1 MSVINQSIG
10 YKEIQIILVNDGST
24 DNSEEICLQFQKLYI
39 NNIIYIKIKNSGV
52 SKARNVGLSYAK
64 GKYINFLDSDDLWD
78 YKAFEYVLDF
88 FKEHNNINFV
98 SGRLKFF
105 DVKNN
110 FHYLDYKFY
119 KTRIVNVTEE
129 YNCIQESTSTS
140 FFLYSSI
147 KTKEFK
153 EGIKSGEDIR
163 FVTEILL
170 INPLMGLIK
179 EAVYLCR
186 KRADTS
192 SRTQTQ
198 QKDLD
203 FYFSSIYNVGQYL
216 MQLSLELYK
225 KIQPFVQ
232 YYIAYDILFRF
243 ESLSF
248 KYLDSSNYKKYCE
261 LIESVLKKIDDKY
274 ILEQKNFINAYKIL
288 ALSKKYNKDIRY
300 DVYLEKGCLKYS
312 DYTLINL
319 RKYKNIIIWKKI
331 RIVNNTLHLE
341 GIDNLWITKNNYKY
355 FCKIGNKT
363 YYPEI
368 VKYNSHDLITLFG
381 TFDEGKVVIFNIKIE
396 EIFTQIIYM
405 YISFFN
411 ISMEIFTNPGYLT
424 RLSTI
429 PDGYYI
435 SENYII
441 KMINKRITL
450 YPNTRNNANHFE
462 NLYQKQLNKLGLHS
476 IIKLRKRIIRYKNNK
491 YYNKEIWIINDEKDK
506 AGDNGE
512 YFFRYLKNKDN
523 KGLDIYFA
531 IQKNCKDFERLYN
544 LGNILDLNSTKYLNI
559 FMKSNKIIS
568 SVYDSWVFNPFNEY
582 RNYIKDLFGF
592 NFIYIKNGIIK
603 DDCSKSL
610 NRFDSNIKLFAAST
624 IKEYNYL
631 LSSKFRY
638 NKNEIVLTGMPRFD
652 NLQKYY
658 INKFN
663 LMDNKIILIIPTWRK
678 FIKKYKNSLIFKKIH
693 SDNFKSTQFYQFYN
707 SLINDEQL
715 IKMMKLYKYKG
726 ILCLHYNFA
735 AQYLDFKKNDV
746 FDIKDSCDYQELIM
760 ESSLLITDYSSI
772 FFDFAYLKKP
782 VIYTH
787 FDYNEYRTD
796 HAPEGYFNYK
806 NDGFGPI
813 CNNINSTIRFIYKSI
828 KNNNTLNI
836 KYLKRINNF
845 FTFFDDKNCERLFQQ
860 ISKISFNK
868 RKQIL
873 KL

>member
-1 MSVINQSIG
+1 M
-10 YKEIQIILVNDGST
+10 
-24 DNSEEICLQFQKLYI
+24 
-39 NNIIYIKIKNSGV
+39 
-52 SKARNVGLSYAK
+52 
-64 GKYINFLDSDDLWD
+64 
-78 YKAFEYVLDF
+78 AFGYVLDF
-88 FKEHNNINFV
+88 FNEHNNINFV

-105 DVKNN
+105 EAKDNY
-110 FHYLDYKFY
+110 HYLDYKFY
-119 KTRIVNVTEE
+119 KTRIVNLTEE

-163 FVTEILL
+163 FVSEILL
-170 INPLMGLIK
+170 KNPLMGLIK

-186 KRADTS
+186 KREDTT

-198 QKDLD
+198 QNDLD

-216 MQLSLELYK
+216 MKLSLELYK
-225 KIQPFVQ
+225 QIQPFVQ

-243 ESLSF
+243 ENLSF
-248 KYLDSSNYKKYCE
+248 KYLDSSDYKKYCE
-261 LIESVLKKIDDKY
+261 LIESVLKMIDDKY
-274 ILEQKNFINAYKIL
+274 ILEQKNFISAYKIL

-300 DVYLEKGCLKYS
+300 DVYFEKGCLKYS

-331 RIVNNTLHLE
+331 AIVNNTLHLE
-341 GIDNLWITKNNYKY
+341 GIDNLWITKDYKY

-381 TFDEGKVVIFNIKIE
+381 TFDEGKVIIFNIKLE
-396 EIFTQIIYM
+396 EIFTHIIYM

-411 ISMEIFTNPGYLT
+411 ISTEIFSNPGYLS
-424 RLSTI
+424 RLPSI

-441 KMINKRITL
+441 KMNNKRITL
-450 YPNTRNNANHFE
+450 YPNTWNNANNFE
-462 NLYQKQLNKLGLHS
+462 NLYLKQLNKLGLHN
-476 IIKLRKRIIRYKNNK
+476 ITKLRKRIIRYKNNK
-491 YYNKEIWIINDEKDK
+491 YIKNEIWIINDEKDK

-512 YFFRYLKNKDN
+512 YFFRYLKNRDI

-544 LGNILDLNSTKYLNI
+544 LGNILDLNSKKYLNI
-559 FMKSNKIIS
+559 FMKSDKIIS
-568 SVYDSWVFNPFNEY
+568 SVYDGWVFNPFGMY
-582 RNYIKDLFGF
+582 RNYIKDLFNF
-592 NFIYIKNGIIK
+592 NIIYIKNGIIK
-603 DDCSKSL
+603 DDYSKIF
-610 NRFDSNIKLFAAST
+610 NRFDCNIKLFSVST

-631 LSSKFRY
+631 ISSKFKY
-638 NKNEIVLTGMPRFD
+638 NKNEVVLTGMPRFD
-652 NLQKYY
+652 NLHKYNQ
-658 INKFN
+658 NKFN
-663 LMDNKIILIIPTWRK
+663 LNNNKIILIIPTWRK
-678 FIKKYKNSLIFKKIH
+678 FIKRYKNSLIFNKIH
-693 SDNFKSTQFYQFYN
+693 SDNFKNTQFYQFYN
-707 SLINDEQL
+707 SLINDKRL

-726 ILCLHYNFA
+726 FLCLHYNFA
-735 AQYLDFKKNDV
+735 AQYLDFEKNDV
-746 FDIKDSCDYQELIM
+746 FEIKESCDYQELIK
-760 ESSLLITDYSSI
+760 EGSLLITDYSSI

-787 FDYNEYRTD
+787 FDYNEYREN
-796 HAPEGYFNYK
+796 HVPEGYFNYK

-813 CNNINSTIRFIYKSI
+813 CNNINSTISFVIKSI
-828 KNNNTLNI
+828 RNNNTLKI

-845 FTFFDDKNCERLFQQ
+845 FTFFDDNNSERLFQQ
-860 ISKISFNK
+860 IAKISFIKENTFSIYSM
-868 RKQIL
+868 IL
-873 KL
+873 FAIITIMFLKIIR

>member
-1 MSVINQSIG
+1 M
-10 YKEIQIILVNDGST
+10 
-24 DNSEEICLQFQKLYI
+24 
-39 NNIIYIKIKNSGV
+39 
-52 SKARNVGLSYAK
+52 
-64 GKYINFLDSDDLWD
+64 
-78 YKAFEYVLDF
+78 AFGYVLDF
-88 FKEHNNINFV
+88 FNEHNNINFV

-105 DVKNN
+105 EAKDNY
-110 FHYLDYKFY
+110 HYLDYKFY
-119 KTRIVNVTEE
+119 KTRIVNLTEE

-163 FVTEILL
+163 FVSEILL
-170 INPLMGLIK
+170 KNPLMGLIK

-186 KRADTS
+186 KREDTT

-198 QKDLD
+198 QNDLD

-216 MQLSLELYK
+216 MKLSLELYK
-225 KIQPFVQ
+225 QIQPFVQ

-243 ESLSF
+243 ENLSF
-248 KYLDSSNYKKYCE
+248 KYLDSSDYKKYCE
-261 LIESVLKKIDDKY
+261 LIESVLKMIDDKY
-274 ILEQKNFINAYKIL
+274 ILEQKNFISAYKIL

-300 DVYLEKGCLKYS
+300 DVYFEKGCLKYS

-331 RIVNNTLHLE
+331 AIVNNTLHLE
-341 GIDNLWITKNNYKY
+341 GIDNLWITKDYKY

-381 TFDEGKVVIFNIKIE
+381 TFDEGKVIIFNIKLE
-396 EIFTQIIYM
+396 EIFTHIIYM

-411 ISMEIFTNPGYLT
+411 ISTEIFSNPGYLS
-424 RLSTI
+424 RLPSI

-441 KMINKRITL
+441 KMNNKRITL
-450 YPNTRNNANHFE
+450 YPNTWNNANNFE
-462 NLYQKQLNKLGLHS
+462 NLYLKQLNKLGLHN
-476 IIKLRKRIIRYKNNK
+476 ITKLRKRIIRYKNNK
-491 YYNKEIWIINDEKDK
+491 YIKNEIWIINDEKDK

-512 YFFRYLKNKDN
+512 YFFRYLKNRDI

-544 LGNILDLNSTKYLNI
+544 LGNILDLNSKKYLNI
-559 FMKSNKIIS
+559 FMKSDKIIS
-568 SVYDSWVFNPFNEY
+568 SVYDGWVFNPFGMY
-582 RNYIKDLFGF
+582 RNYIKDLFNF
-592 NFIYIKNGIIK
+592 NIIYIKNGIIK
-603 DDCSKSL
+603 DDYSKIF
-610 NRFDSNIKLFAAST
+610 NRFDCNIKLFSVST

-631 LSSKFRY
+631 ISSKFKY
-638 NKNEIVLTGMPRFD
+638 NKNEVVLTGMPRFD
-652 NLQKYY
+652 NLHKYNL
-658 INKFN
+658 NKFN
-663 LMDNKIILIIPTWRK
+663 LNNNKIILIIPTWRK
-678 FIKKYKNSLIFKKIH
+678 FIKRYKNSLIFNKIH
-693 SDNFKSTQFYQFYN
+693 SDNFKNTQFYQFYN
-707 SLINDEQL
+707 SLINDKRL

-726 ILCLHYNFA
+726 FLCLHYNFA
-735 AQYLDFKKNDV
+735 AQYLDFEKNDV
-746 FDIKDSCDYQELIM
+746 FEIKESCDYQELIK
-760 ESSLLITDYSSI
+760 EGSLLITDYSSI

-787 FDYNEYRTD
+787 FDYNEYREN
-796 HAPEGYFNYK
+796 HVPEGYFNYK

-813 CNNINSTIRFIYKSI
+813 CNNINSTISFVIKSI
-828 KNNNTLNI
+828 RNNNTLKI

-845 FTFFDDKNCERLFQQ
+845 FTFFDDNNSERLFQQ
-860 ISKISFNK
+860 IAKISFIKENTFSIYSM
-868 RKQIL
+868 IL
-873 KL
+873 FAIITIMFLKIIR

>member
-1 MSVINQSIG
+1 M
-10 YKEIQIILVNDGST
+10 
-24 DNSEEICLQFQKLYI
+24 
-39 NNIIYIKIKNSGV
+39 
-52 SKARNVGLSYAK
+52 
-64 GKYINFLDSDDLWD
+64 
-78 YKAFEYVLDF
+78 AFGYVLDF
-88 FKEHNNINFV
+88 FNEHNNINFV

-105 DVKNN
+105 EAKDNY
-110 FHYLDYKFY
+110 HYLDYKFY
-119 KTRIVNVTEE
+119 KTRIVNLTEE

-163 FVTEILL
+163 FVSEILL
-170 INPLMGLIK
+170 KNPLMGLIK

-186 KRADTS
+186 KREDTT

-198 QKDLD
+198 QNDLD

-216 MQLSLELYK
+216 MKLSLELYK
-225 KIQPFVQ
+225 QIQPFVQ

-243 ESLSF
+243 ENLSF
-248 KYLDSSNYKKYCE
+248 KYLDSSDYKKYCE
-261 LIESVLKKIDDKY
+261 LIESVLKMIDDKY
-274 ILEQKNFINAYKIL
+274 ILEQKNFISAYKIL

-300 DVYLEKGCLKYS
+300 DVYFEKGCLKYS

-319 RKYKNIIIWKKI
+319 KKYKNIIIWKKI
-331 RIVNNTLHLE
+331 EIINNTLHLE
-341 GIDNLWITKNNYKY
+341 GIDNLWITKDYKY

-381 TFDEGKVVIFNIKIE
+381 TFDEGKVIIFNIKFE
-396 EIFTQIIYM
+396 EIFTHIIYM

-411 ISMEIFTNPGYLT
+411 ISTEIFSNPGYLS
-424 RLSTI
+424 RLPSI

-450 YPNTRNNANHFE
+450 YPNTWNNANNFE
-462 NLYQKQLNKLGLHS
+462 NLYLKQLNKLGLYN

-491 YYNKEIWIINDEKDK
+491 YIKKEIWIINDEKDK

-512 YFFRYLKNKDN
+512 YFFRYLKNKDI

-544 LGNILDLNSTKYLNI
+544 LGNILDLNSKKYLNI
-559 FMKSNKIIS
+559 FMKSDKIIS
-568 SVYDSWVFNPFNEY
+568 SVYDGWVFNPFGMY
-582 RNYIKDLFGF
+582 RKYIKDLFNF
-592 NFIYIKNGIIK
+592 NIIYIKNGIIK
-603 DDCSKSL
+603 DDYSKIF
-610 NRFDSNIKLFAAST
+610 NRFDCNIKLFSVST

-631 LSSKFRY
+631 ISSKFKY
-638 NKNEIVLTGMPRFD
+638 NKNEVVLTGMPRFD
-652 NLQKYY
+652 NLHKYNQ
-658 INKFN
+658 NKFN
-663 LMDNKIILIIPTWRK
+663 LNNNKIILIIPTWRK
-678 FIKKYKNSLIFKKIH
+678 FIKRYKNSLIFKKIH
-693 SDNFKSTQFYQFYN
+693 SDNFKNTQFYQFYN
-707 SLINDEQL
+707 SLINDKRL

-726 ILCLHYNFA
+726 FLCLHYNFA
-735 AQYLDFKKNDV
+735 AQYLDFEKNDV
-746 FDIKDSCDYQELIM
+746 FEIKESCDYQELIKQ
-760 ESSLLITDYSSI
+760 SSLLITDYSSI

-787 FDYNEYRTD
+787 FDYNEYREN
-796 HAPEGYFNYK
+796 HVPEGYFNYK

-813 CNNINSTIRFIYKSI
+813 CNNINSTISFVIKSI
-828 KNNNTLNI
+828 RNNNNLKI

-845 FTFFDDKNCERLFQQ
+845 FTFFDDNNSERLFQQ
-860 ISKISFNK
+860 IAKISFIKENTFSIYWMILFLIITII
-868 RKQIL
+868 IL
-873 KL
+873 KIIRQLYSLIKFLI

>member
-1 MSVINQSIG
+1 M
-10 YKEIQIILVNDGST
+10 
-24 DNSEEICLQFQKLYI
+24 
-39 NNIIYIKIKNSGV
+39 
-52 SKARNVGLSYAK
+52 
-64 GKYINFLDSDDLWD
+64 
-78 YKAFEYVLDF
+78 AFGYVLDF
-88 FKEHNNINFV
+88 FNEHSNIYFV

-105 DVKNN
+105 EAKDNY
-110 FHYLDYKFY
+110 HYLDYKFY
-119 KTRIVNVTEE
+119 KTRIVNLTEE

-147 KTKEFK
+147 KTKKFK

-170 INPLMGLIK
+170 ENPLMGLIK

-186 KRADTS
+186 KREDTT

-198 QKDLD
+198 QNDLD

-216 MQLSLELYK
+216 MKLSLELYK
-225 KIQPFVQ
+225 QIQPFIQ

-248 KYLDSSNYKKYCE
+248 KYLDSSDYRKYCE
-261 LIESVLKKIDDKY
+261 LIESVLKMIDDKY
-274 ILEQKNFINAYKIL
+274 ILEQKNFISAYKIL

-300 DVYLEKGCLKYS
+300 DVYFEKGCLKYS

-319 RKYKNIIIWKKI
+319 KKYKNTIIWKKI
-331 RIVNNTLHLE
+331 TIVNNTLHLE
-341 GIDNLWITKNNYKY
+341 GFDNLRITKDYQY

-381 TFDEGKVVIFNIKIE
+381 TFDEGKVIIFNIKLE
-396 EIFTQIIYM
+396 KIFTQIIYM

-411 ISMEIFTNPGYLT
+411 ISTEILTNPGCLS
-424 RLSTI
+424 RLPSM

-450 YPNTRNNANHFE
+450 YPNTWYNVNHFE
-462 NLYQKQLNKLGLHS
+462 NLYIKQLNKLGLHD

-491 YYNKEIWIINDEKDK
+491 YIKKEIWIINDEKDK

-512 YFFRYLKNKDN
+512 YFFRYLKNKDI

-531 IQKNCKDFERLYN
+531 IQKNCKDFERLNN
-544 LGNILDLNSTKYLNI
+544 LGNILDLNSKKYLNI
-559 FMKSNKIIS
+559 FMKSDKIIS
-568 SVYDSWVFNPFNEY
+568 SVYDEWVFNPFGAY
-582 RNYIKDLFGF
+582 RNYIKDLFNF
-592 NFIYIKNGIIK
+592 NLIYIKNGIIK
-603 DDCSKSL
+603 DDYSKIL
-610 NRFDSNIKLFAAST
+610 NRFDCNIKLFSVST

-631 LSSKFRY
+631 ISSKFKY
-638 NKNEIVLTGMPRFD
+638 NKNEVVLTGMPRFD
-652 NLQKYY
+652 NLHKYNL
-658 INKFN
+658 NKFN
-663 LMDNKIILIIPTWRK
+663 LNNNKIILIIPTWRK
-678 FIKKYKNSLIFKKIH
+678 FIKRYKNSLIFNKIH
-693 SDNFKSTQFYQFYN
+693 SDNFKNTQFYQFYN
-707 SLINDEQL
+707 SLINDKRL

-726 ILCLHYNFA
+726 FLCLHYNFA
-735 AQYLDFKKNDV
+735 AQYLDFEKNDV
-746 FDIKDSCDYQELIM
+746 FDIKESCDYQELIK

-787 FDYNEYRTD
+787 FDYSEYREN
-796 HAPEGYFNYK
+796 HVPEGYFNYK

-813 CNNINSTIRFIYKSI
+813 CNNINSTIRFVIKSI
-828 KNNNTLNI
+828 RNNNTLKI

-845 FTFFDDKNCERLFQQ
+845 FTFFDDNNSERLFQQ
-860 ISKISFNK
+860 IAKISFIKENTFSIYSM
-868 RKQIL
+868 IL
-873 KL
+873 FLIITIIFLKIIRQLYSLIKFLI